1 MHPSSSTHRNEDG
14 LAFSVHSQV
23 PRINGWS
30 SKSDERG
37 HKAILDLA
45 DGVVAAADKRVMVFK
60 N

>member
-30 SKSDERG
+30 SESDERG

-45 DGVVAAADKRVMVFK
+45 DGVVATAERSVKVLMK
-60 N
+60 